1 MDSAISATGPAIED
15 NQIQMA
21 TWFTES
27 GEKTDKAPELDQE
40 SVELSKESHD
50 KLLEYMMARLS
61 ASRSKRL
68 RRISRFARID
78 QSVVT
83 WMMMSP
89 EDTKR
94 DIKEDNTGRSQA
106 LPMNIPLIQ
115 SHIDDTVAFFTEIF
129 APIGGNFYSM
139 PGKSDKTSAVQALTD
154 EMNQD
159 TLINNY
165 YAHVTQAMR
174 QLCKYNIGGFDVY
187 WSDGDKEGVGQERI
201 SGNVCESIDMY
212 NYDFDPSVDDVEKIC
227 KDAEWTARF
236 RVRNKLWLLRQAANG
251 QLINVDQVLNHKD
264 SRRGANA
271 DTYGLGEAKFYRNPP
286 AQTKM
291 SVDGN
296 DTATSDEQ
304 GGIDWKTF
312 NLGLE
317 EDSYVD
323 IPGHEII
330 KMYCWINPNQ
340 FDLSEE
346 KIDSLQLWCFLI
358 CDARVIIKA
367 QPVPNAKEIPN
378 YLGRVNKDNMREA
391 MRAIAEYIK
400 PFQRFI
406 SFLVNTHVEAT
417 RGAIWGLKVYDP
429 TAIDVS
435 SIKNGETSGLLPL
448 NAGASGRDVRTVMQ
462 DLRNQLDTNGNVEQV
477 GTFLELVKQF
487 FPNQSLPMQI
497 AGMDRAVTSQV
508 SAVLQGAMRKMH
520 MLARLIDSDIMLPSR
535 QQQYRNVAE
544 FSPGK
549 QNFQGINEDDVAQLL
564 ASGLGQINREAAAEQ
579 IRSLIFTLLQNP
591 DTMQII
597 DIAKLFNFWSTLMNV
612 GTNLGDFVKAQPT
625 GPVDGNVVNPGAG
638 GPAAPG
644 AAAPAPQAA

>member
-1 MDSAISATGPAIED
+1 MDSTISATGPAIED
-15 NQIQMA
+15 NQIQMP

-27 GEKTDKAPELDQE
+27 GDETSRAPDLDQE
-40 SVELSKESHD
+40 SVELSDESHD
-50 KLLEYMMARLS
+50 KLLNYLLARLS
-61 ASRSKRL
+61 ASASKRL
-68 RRISRFARID
+68 RRISRYARID

-106 LPMNIPLIQ
+106 LPMTIPLIQ
-115 SHIDDTVAFFTEIF
+115 SHVDDTVAFFAEIF

-139 PGKSDKTSAVQALTD
+139 PGKPDKTGAIQALTD

-187 WSDGDKEGVGQERI
+187 WSDGDKDGVGQERL
-201 SGNVCESIDMY
+201 SGNVCEAIDMY
-212 NYDFDPSVDDVEKIC
+212 NYDYDPSVDDVEKIRT
-227 KDAEWTARF
+227 DAEWSARF
-236 RVRNKLWLLRQAANG
+236 RVRNKLWLLRQASNG
-251 QLINVDQVLNHKD
+251 QLINIDKVLNHKD
-264 SRRGANA
+264 SGRGTST
-271 DTYGLGEAKFYRNPP
+271 DTYGLGQARYYRNPP

-296 DTATSDEQ
+296 DTPTADEQ
-304 GGIDWKTF
+304 GGINWAAF
-312 NLGLE
+312 NLGLA
-317 EDSYVD
+317 EDSFVD
-323 IPGHEII
+323 IPGHEIT

-340 FDLSEE
+340 FGLAEDN
-346 KIDSLQLWCFLI
+346 IDSLQLWCFLI
-358 CDARVIIKA
+358 CDAKWIIKA
-367 QPVPNAKEIPN
+367 QPIPNAKEIPN
-378 YLGRVNKDNMREA
+378 YVGRVNKDNMREA
-391 MRAIAEYIK
+391 MRAIAEYIR

-417 RGAIWGLKVYDP
+417 RGAIWGVKVYDP

-435 SIKNGETSGLLPL
+435 SIQNGETSGLLPL

-462 DLRNQLDTNGNVEQV
+462 DLRNQLDTQGNVEQV

-535 QQQYRNVAE
+535 QQQYRNIAE

-549 QNFQGINEDDVAQLL
+549 QNFQGITEDDVAQLL

-597 DIAKLFNFWSTLMNV
+597 DIAKLFNFWSILMNV

-625 GPVDGNVVNPGAG
+625 GPVDGQTVDPNAGVQAGA
-638 GPAAPG
+638 PS
-644 AAAPAPQAA
+644 PQVSP